1 MAAALLVT
9 LVGFGIVALGLVQQD
24 FYEIGVVV
32 VFIGGVGVLVRT
44 AEWLRWLMRD

>member
-1 MAAALLVT
+1 MAAALMVT
-9 LVGFGIVALGLVQQD
+9 LVGFGIVALGLVSPD

-44 AEWLRWLMRD
+44 VEWLRWLLRD

>member
-1 MAAALLVT
+1 MVT

-24 FYEIGVVV
+24 CYEIGVVV
-32 VFIGGVGVLVRT
+32 VFIGLVGVLVRT